1 MLDNLELYLAASSLK
16 SKNYSAARELYLKV
30 NARNESSEAWL
41 GISFCKLYQL
51 AEGLKIDEVIEC
63 FEKAKLVNPTL
74 KSSIEEAF
82 IKRCQIVKIA
92 YVNFYNEALKQQI
105 KENKKVTATL
115 LMTDSYLPEQSRDN
129 KEFSSFKELGNKGE
143 GVANFD
149 LKAGM
154 DKFLEEILLKLNEID
169 ISLKMNVD
177 QHSKAYKAY
186 FKMEITVIK
195 IGYKKQDRRKELVG
209 LKRVRKIKF

>member
-1 MLDNLELYLAASSLK
+1 MLDNLELYLAASCLK
-16 SKNYSAARELYLKV
+16 SKKYSAATELYLKV
-30 NARNESSEAWL
+30 NARNESAEAWL

-63 FEKAKLVNPTL
+63 FKKAKLIDPTL
-74 KSSIEEAF
+74 RSIIEDAF

-105 KENKKVTATL
+105 KENKKVSATL
-115 LMTDSYLPEQSRDN
+115 LLTGSHLPEQNRDN
-129 KEFSSFKELGNKGE
+129 KEFSSFIELGNHGE

-149 LKAGM
+149 LKAGL

-169 ISLKMNVD
+169 TALKMNVD
-177 QHSKAYKAY
+177 QASKAYNAY
-186 FKMEITVIK
+186 FQMEITVIK
-195 IGYKKQDRRKELVG
+195 IG
-209 LKRVRKIKF
+209 

>member
-1 MLDNLELYLAASSLK
+1 MLDNLELYLAASFLK
-16 SKNYSAARELYLKV
+16 NKKYSAATELYLKV
-30 NARNESSEAWL
+30 NARNESAEAWL

-51 AEGLKIDEVIEC
+51 ADGLKIDEVIDC
-63 FEKAKLVNPTL
+63 FKKAKLIDPIL
-74 KSSIEEAF
+74 ERIIEDAF

-115 LMTDSYLPEQSRDN
+115 LLTNSNLQDQLGDN
-129 KEFSSFKELGNKGE
+129 KEFSSFIELGYIGE
-143 GVANFD
+143 GIANFD

-169 ISLKMNVD
+169 IALKMNVD
-177 QHSKAYKAY
+177 QASKAYNAY
-186 FKMEITVIK
+186 FQMEITVIK
-195 IGYKKQDRRKELVG
+195 IGEKKQRRRKESIATKKYLTD
-209 LKRVRKIKF
+209 